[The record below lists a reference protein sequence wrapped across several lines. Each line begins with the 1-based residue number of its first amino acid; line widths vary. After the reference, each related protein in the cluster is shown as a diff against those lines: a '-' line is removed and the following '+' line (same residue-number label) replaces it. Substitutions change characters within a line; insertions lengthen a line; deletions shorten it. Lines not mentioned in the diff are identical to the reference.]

1 MAKEKQMPRVEMY
14 TKFLCPYCARAKRLL
29 SEKGVEIEEVDI
41 GAAPQRRAE
50 MMDRS
55 GGRYTVPQI
64 FIGDHHVGG
73 SDDLAELDRK
83 GELDRLLGLA

>member
-1 MAKEKQMPRVEMY
+1 MPRVEMY

-29 SEKGVEIEEVDI
+29 NQKGIEIEEIDI
-41 GAAPQRRAE
+41 GGAPQRRSE

-55 GGRYTVPQI
+55 KGRYTVPQI
-64 FIGDHHVGG
+64 FIDGHHVGG

-83 GELDRLLGLA
+83 GELDRLLGVA